1 MFTVDIVTAI
11 FIVVLVAIVC
21 ATYLGKYYFK
31 IESETKVKLRKIEE
45 HIEDQETPKESAVR
59 NFAYWH
65 NSRTPTE
72 VPPVEPA
79 VLCATKE
86 AWEPED
92 PTTVFPKV
100 EAGKEYK
107 VGEK

>member
-1 MFTVDIVTAI
+1 MFTVDIVTAV

-45 HIEDQETPKESAVR
+45 HIEDKETPQESSAR
-59 NFAYWH
+59 NFAYW
-65 NSRTPTE
+65 NQSRISKPE
-72 VPPVEPA
+72 PVA
-79 VLCATKE
+79 VYSSQET
-86 AWEPED
+86 WEPED

-107 VGEK
+107 AGEE